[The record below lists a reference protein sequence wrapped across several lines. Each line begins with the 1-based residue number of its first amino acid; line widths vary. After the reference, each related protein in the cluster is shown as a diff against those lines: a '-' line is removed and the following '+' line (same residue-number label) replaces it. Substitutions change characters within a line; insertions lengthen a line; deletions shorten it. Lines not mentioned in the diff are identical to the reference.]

1 MNVDN
6 LSGVRNHRDTIM
18 DNDSAIAAKLA
29 NLNISERSEPGISR
43 SMIETPSDEDGDPSI
58 IAYEYKLPDG
68 KKLVDKRRISFINSL
83 AVPPA
88 WTDVWLCID
97 EKGHI
102 QATGVD
108 AKGRLQYRY
117 HPDWNAIKADIKFA
131 NVDDFAMML
140 PRLRDR
146 VKADLNLSGMPL
158 EKSVALVIKLMDLYH
173 IRIGS
178 DEYAKQNESYGL
190 TTLQEGH
197 IKIIKGKKSEG
208 KIDAIF
214 DFIGKSGK
222 HWKILIEDDYLATL
236 IEESGKVGGKDKTQ
250 DLFRY
255 ENADGEDFDVK
266 AEHINNYI
274 EDALDGLRY
283 TAKEFRTWSA
293 SWKTGARLALITTAS
308 ENLISN
314 IPKLTDNALSINSK
328 EDNEVTIRWRGRV
341 LRRPEGLAKLAAN
354 GKLLGKTE
362 PERLAT
368 MLAVIDTVAGDL
380 GNTRAVC
387 RTSYVRPMLMDDWLS
402 GKFEKRWQQAS
413 DLKPIPGLNRDESTV
428 VHYMRKNE

>member
-1 MNVDN
+1 MLITYRVC
-6 LSGVRNHRDTIM
+6 GTIGDTIM
-18 DNDSAIAAKLA
+18 DTDSMIAAKLA
-29 NLNISERSEPGISR
+29 SLNISDRSEPGISR
-43 SMIETPSDEDGDPSI
+43 LKIETQSDEEGSLPI
-58 IAYEYKLPDG
+58 ITYEYKLTDG
-68 KKLVDKRRISFINSL
+68 KKLVDERRISLLNSL
-83 AVPPA
+83 VVPPA
-88 WTDVWLCID
+88 WTDVWFCND

-102 QATGVD
+102 QATGKD

-117 HPDWNAIKADIKFA
+117 HPDWNAIKSDIKFA

-146 VKADLNLSGMPL
+146 VKADLKLSGMPL

-197 IKIIKGKKSEG
+197 IKIIKGKKAEG
-208 KIDAIF
+208 KIDAVF
-214 DFIGKSGK
+214 DFIGKSAK
-222 HWKILIEDDYLATL
+222 HWQILIEDDDLATL

-255 ENADGEDFDVK
+255 ENANGADFDVK

-274 EDALDGLRY
+274 EEALDGIRY

-293 SWKTGARLALITTAS
+293 SWKTGARLALIATAS

-314 IPKLTDNALSINSK
+314 IPTLTDNAISTNSK
-328 EDNEVTIRWRGRV
+328 EDDEVIIRWRGRV
-341 LRRPEGLAKLAAN
+341 LKRPDGLAKLAAN

-387 RTSYVRPMLMDDWLS
+387 RTSYVRPMFMEDWLS

-413 DLKPIPGLNRDESTV
+413 DLKPIPGLNRDESTA

>member
-1 MNVDN
+1 MN
-6 LSGVRNHRDTIM
+6 T
-18 DNDSAIAAKLA
+18 DSTIAAKLA

-43 SMIETPSDEDGDPSI
+43 LKIETPLDEEGDPSI

-68 KKLVDKRRISFINSL
+68 KKLVDKRRISILNSL

-102 QATGVD
+102 QATGKD

-197 IKIIKGKKSEG
+197 IKIIKGKKAEG

-222 HWKILIEDDYLATL
+222 HWKILIEDDDLAIL

-255 ENADGEDFDVK
+255 ENADGADFDVK

-274 EDALDGLRY
+274 EDALDGTRY

-314 IPKLTDNALSINSK
+314 IPKLTDDALSTNSK
-328 EDNEVTIRWRGRV
+328 EDGEVIIRWRGRV

-387 RTSYVRPMLMDDWLS
+387 RTSYIRPMLMEDWLS
-402 GKFEKRWQQAS
+402 GRFEKRWQQAS